1 MSIPTVISL
10 RAKHRQLD
18 RRRRGAA
25 RVITEMSRG
34 ASLHLAFT
42 RHGSDFTLSNGI
54 RVTPEVA
61 LLVVND
67 VRVVSVNDGLFS
79 TTPQTWRYCEPCG
92 GCDD

>member
-1 MSIPTVISL
+1 MSIPTVVSL
-10 RAKHRQLD
+10 RAKHRKLD

-25 RVITEMSRG
+25 RVITAMSRG

-42 RHGSDFTLSNGI
+42 RHGSNFTLSNGI

-67 VRVVSVNDGLFS
+67 VRVVNVNDGLFP
-79 TTPQTWRYCEPCG
+79 TAPQTWRYCEP
-92 GCDD
+92 

>member
-1 MSIPTVISL
+1 MSIPTVVSL
-10 RAKHRQLD
+10 RAKRRQLD

-25 RVITEMSRG
+25 RVITEMARG

-42 RHGSDFTLSNGI
+42 RHGSDFMLSNGT

-67 VRVVSVNDGLFS
+67 VRIVGVNDGLFPA
-79 TTPQTWRYCEPCG
+79 TPQTWRYVEP
-92 GCDD
+92 

>member
-42 RHGSDFTLSNGI
+42 RHGSDFTLSNGT

-67 VRVVSVNDGLFS
+67 VRVVSVNDGLFPA
-79 TTPQTWRYCEPCG
+79 TPQTWRYVEP
-92 GCDD
+92 